1 MSRWHSIIYFQVVDN
16 IYESHKELLTSLNLV
31 WLDTEVSS
39 QAVHAKGAPLDQCW
53 GFIVAPQDPLHDLI
67 TTKE

>member
-31 WLDTEVSS
+31 WLDT
-39 QAVHAKGAPLDQCW
+39 
-53 GFIVAPQDPLHDLI
+53 
-67 TTKE
+67 

>member
-16 IYESHKELLTSLNLV
+16 IYESHKELLTFLNSV
-31 WLDTEVSS
+31 WLDTKVSS
-39 QAVHAKGAPLDQCW
+39 QAVHAKGAPLDQFW